1 MKSSIMRTV
10 IITSLAT
17 AVAVSALAMYVG
29 PKMTASSPATVTPA
43 VYTGDQQSFP
53 SAGATV
59 YAPQPAAQAA
69 VTQPAAAPATPRL
82 RKRSAAHYRNDD
94 PSYASSTTPSAP
106 EPAYSAANNTPQRD
120 ASGEPVAKGRSTA
133 KSALIVAGSAGTGA
147 AIGALAGGGKGAAIG
162 ALAGGGAGLIYDRIT
177 AHKQ

>member
-29 PKMTASSPATVTPA
+29 PKMVASSPATVTPA

-59 YAPQPAAQAA
+59 YPPQPVAQAA
-69 VTQPAAAPATPRL
+69 VTQPTAPATPRL

-94 PSYASSTTPSAP
+94 PSNESSTTPSAP
-106 EPAYSAANNTPQRD
+106 EPVYSAANSTPQRD
-120 ASGEPVAKGRSTA
+120 PYGEPVAKGRSTA

>member
-10 IITSLAT
+10 LVTSLLT
-17 AVAVSALAMYVG
+17 AIAVCGLAMYVG
-29 PKMTASSPATVTPA
+29 PRIMSSTQGATAMPAL
-43 VYTGDQQSFP
+43 YTGDQQSFP

-59 YAPQPAAQAA
+59 FPPQAVAQQRV
-69 VTQPAAAPATPRL
+69 VTDDTPHL
-82 RKRSAAHYRNDD
+82 RKRSAVRRLSE
-94 PSYASSTTPSAP
+94 PTYADSTTP
-106 EPAYSAANNTPQRD
+106 EPVYTANNAVPPSD
-120 ASGEPVAKGRSTA
+120 PYYGEPVHKGRSTA

-177 AHKQ
+177 AHK